1 MGKASFQR
9 SFNSPSSRNGPVPKF
24 YSTVRGGI
32 PFTCGSILTNPPEG
46 AALLSVDDADEVH
59 PRLSAA
65 GCDVTRGGSRAGFVD
80 ALAVRMVHFH
90 IRARGDAGDLK
101 GVRAGVGKNPR
112 IDEAPVGVKNV
123 GAVATVHPRN
133 ASEVPGGV
141 DGYAHVVQGRHG
153 HVHDARGVAVVEDN
167 QRFRNLPQRSV
178 CCARELGV
186 CCRADVRAS
195 ALGELPMP
203 LKRLP
208 CGVGFG

>member
-24 YSTVRGGI
+24 YSTVRGGT
-32 PFTCGSILTNPPEG
+32 PFTCGSILTNPPER
-46 AALLSVDDADEVH
+46 AALLAVDHADEVH
-59 PRLSAA
+59 AGLGTA
-65 GCDVTRGGSRAGFVD
+65 GCNVTRGGSGAGFVD
-80 ALAVRMVHFH
+80 TLAVRVIHLH
-90 IRARGDAGDLK
+90 IRAWGDAGDLK
-101 GVRAGVGKNPR
+101 GVGAGVGENPR